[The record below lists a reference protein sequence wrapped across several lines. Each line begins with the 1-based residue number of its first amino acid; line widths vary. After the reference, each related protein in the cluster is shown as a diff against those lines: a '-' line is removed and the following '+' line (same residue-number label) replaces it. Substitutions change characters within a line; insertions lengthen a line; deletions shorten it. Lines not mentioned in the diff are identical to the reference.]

1 MSDVKVS
8 LTVALQ
14 GRTMVSQET
23 ADALEKLSPAGGYDR
38 TSIEVSGPDHK
49 DREVIVI
56 RTRKSI
62 PATQTINL
70 SEEAY
75 NYMISSE
82 GCPFFLKQ
90 RHWNALKTKER
101 LAIHIERIAQQ
112 LGGVV
117 LSCQVLED

>member
-14 GRTMVSQET
+14 GRTMLSQET
-23 ADALEKLSPAGGYDR
+23 ADALEKLSPASGYDK

-56 RTRKSI
+56 KTRKSI

-75 NYMISSE
+75 NYMTSSE
-82 GCPFFLKQ
+82 SCPFFLKQ

>member
-23 ADALEKLSPAGGYDR
+23 ADALEKLSPASGYDK

-56 RTRKSI
+56 KTRKSI

-75 NYMISSE
+75 NYMTSSE
-82 GCPFFLKQ
+82 SCPLFLKQ

>member
-101 LAIHIERIAQQ
+101 LAIHTERIAQQ
-112 LGGVV
+112 LDGKV

>member
-1 MSDVKVS
+1 MSDVKVN
-8 LTVALQ
+8 LTAALQ

-101 LAIHIERIAQQ
+101 LAIHTERIAQQ
-112 LGGVV
+112 LGGKV

>member
-23 ADALEKLSPAGGYDR
+23 ADALEKLSPASGYDK

-56 RTRKSI
+56 KTRKSI

-75 NYMISSE
+75 NYMTSSE
-82 GCPFFLKQ
+82 SCPSFLKQ

>member
-1 MSDVKVS
+1 MSNVKVS

-38 TSIEVSGPDHK
+38 TSIEVPGPDHE

-82 GCPFFLKQ
+82 GCPFFMKQ

-112 LGGVV
+112 LGGEV